1 MRHIEKLQPIMAMTP
16 LNRWLLCLLMMLCSS
31 LLYTNAQ
38 ATELKNYQAGDW
50 QILLKN
56 GANKPMVVHFWGFTC
71 APCLDELPRWG
82 EFIAQFPDLKTVFIQ
97 VDDVPP
103 ELTIQTLTDAS
114 LARADN
120 RTSTAIFDEYMR
132 FEIDPRWRGE
142 LPLSLLISPS
152 GEVKRLRGTVDF
164 KVIQQWLKGF

>member
-1 MRHIEKLQPIMAMTP
+1 MARTQ
-16 LNRWLLCLLMMLCSS
+16 LSRWLLCLLMMMHGCLIS
-31 LLYTNAQ
+31 THAQ
-38 ATELKNYQAGDW
+38 ATELKNYQSGDW

-56 GANKPMVVHFWGFTC
+56 GANKPMIVHFWGFSC

-82 EFIAQFPDLKTVFIQ
+82 EFIAQFPDLKTVLIQ

-114 LARADN
+114 LTRADN
-120 RTSTAIFDEYMR
+120 RTSTVIFDEYMR

-142 LPLSLLISPS
+142 LPLTLLISPR
-152 GEVKRLRGTVDF
+152 GDVKRLRGTVDF
-164 KVIQQWLKGF
+164 KVLQHWLKGF

>member
-1 MRHIEKLQPIMAMTP
+1 MSTIIH
-16 LNRWLLCLLMMLCSS
+16 LNRFILCVILLMCGCIVSAN
-31 LLYTNAQ
+31 TQ
-38 ATELKNYQAGDW
+38 ATELKTYQPGDW
-50 QILLKN
+50 KILLKSSDK
-56 GANKPMVVHFWGFTC
+56 KPIIVHFWGFSCT
-71 APCLDELPRWG
+71 PCLEELPRWG
-82 EFIAQFPDLKTVFIQ
+82 EFVSQFPDLKTVFIQ

-103 ELTIQTLTDAS
+103 ELSIQTLTDAG

-142 LPLSLLISPS
+142 LPLTLLISPN
-152 GEVKRLRGTVDF
+152 GDVKRLRGTVDF

>member
-1 MRHIEKLQPIMAMTP
+1 MANVL
-16 LNRWLLCLLMMLCSS
+16 LNRFLLCIIIVMCSGMIS
-31 LLYTNAQ
+31 VNTQ

-50 QILLKN
+50 KTLLQT
-56 GANKPMVVHFWGFTC
+56 GANKPMIVHLWGFTC

-82 EFIAQFPDLKTVFIQ
+82 DFVAQFPELKTVFIQ

-103 ELTIQTLTDAS
+103 ELSIQTLTDAR
-114 LARADN
+114 LTRADN
-120 RTSTAIFDEYMR
+120 RTSTMIFDEYMR

-142 LPLSLLISPS
+142 LPLTLLISPN
-152 GEVKRLRGTVDF
+152 GAIKRLRGTVDF